1 MTFTNYNSEF
11 NAAQAMKNYVITS
24 DEALKQTEDYK
35 KVAKLIF
42 KLVESGVTF
51 VGKGYCISMS
61 DIVYTVLKQ
70 NGIPCKIVECH
81 LTITNKT
88 TDQIYNMGFDGL
100 KDDPNKSDTHVV
112 VVTQTEHPMVID
124 VSIAHLLPNNIQGV
138 IDSLVNDDHGIF
150 ANSITPL
157 VALTYQNKKTYSIPM
172 LHERSIVDR
181 IKTDVDIFKSLRFL
195 KIMIICAVT
204 VSLLNASRGF
214 YDFYLVY
221 VNTEN
226 HWGPTVVKNIY
237 EKVDSIE
244 NKIQQLQKK

>member
-1 MTFTNYNSEF
+1 
-11 NAAQAMKNYVITS
+11 MKNYVITS
-24 DEALKQTEDYK
+24 NEALKKTNDYK
-35 KVAKLIF
+35 KVAGLIYKLI
-42 KLVESGVTF
+42 EGGVTF

-100 KDDPNKSDTHVV
+100 KDDPNKADTHVV
-112 VVTQTEHPMVID
+112 VVTETETPMIID

-138 IDSLVNDDHGIF
+138 IDSLVDDDHGIF
-150 ANSITPL
+150 ANVVCPL
-157 VALTYQNKKTYSIPM
+157 AALTYQAKKAYSIPM
-172 LHERSIVDR
+172 LHQRSIIDR
-181 IKTDVDIFKSLRFL
+181 IKTDVDIFKSLRYL
-195 KIMIICAVT
+195 KIMIIGAIVIST
-204 VSLLNASRGF
+204 LNACRGF

-226 HWGPTVVKNIY
+226 NWGPTVVKNIY

-244 NKIQQLQKK
+244 NKINQLQKK